1 MANLTLRLVKG
12 VPLTNAEVDANFTA
26 LNTDK
31 LETTDLTADIV
42 DFDNTSVD
50 LLAASVQAAIE
61 ELTAKKVDVGDIRV
75 GVTLFPTDTVF
86 QAGSYLAVDSTTD
99 TAFNDVPV
107 DLSTGIVSSGFSVAQ
122 FYSEQ
127 GFANGEVLGVQVSL
141 VGQLRKTAGNN
152 NEFANFYFEVYHLD
166 GQSAIE
172 TLLATSGRTID
183 INSANYEEYQASAFI
198 AGPIEFDS
206 QDRLKLVFYAGDV
219 VGSPNYDIKLG
230 GTDPL
235 RFSMPIALANLATI
249 PDASQVLVAAGSFT
263 GVLSATDTDVQ
274 TALATI
280 DQNAISD
287 APSDGSE
294 YVRLNGAW
302 AQSTGGSGVSLDF
315 DVVNNGT
322 GEYVFDGTG
331 TISDANP
338 KLYLTRGNT
347 YTFKVN
353 ASGHP
358 FWINTTNA
366 TGTAQQFNDGVT
378 NNGADV
384 GDVVFVVPMDAPE
397 SLHYNCQYHTSMN
410 GEIVILDTPDL
421 SPYLTEETDPA
432 AFELMQYRRDFLEP
446 GAFLYLQYQD
456 GEYKMTGESLPFA
469 TTTTANYAPGVQY
482 GGGTYI
488 SAPNPFTVM
497 GGNLA
502 SYPLHIQIQNPT
514 TATFSFRFEVG
525 RVDPA
530 GTVHSIFL
538 TRNIFCNGLNT
549 AIVALDASDPAD
561 TIYDLAQVWQ
571 TGDRL
576 RILVF
581 LENEEV
587 TTQSFP
593 WRHPDLYGLTANG
606 LNNTLFQRPGKFP
619 GTFDYS
625 VGGLVDVDTSGAVA
639 GDRLEYDGAEW
650 SPVTPDAASPGVNG
664 DVVYKTGGFHWM
676 PISPKT
682 ETFFSN
688 SVRNEFAHAI
698 PIQDGNWEWDEFT
711 VTGGAGVND
720 VVATIEFPRG
730 AYVGDVGD
738 LQMTVQVRLR
748 HTGSVPIERIEVSYG
763 KRSPEGSETG
773 SNNQIN
779 SITSTTSEADYMA
792 SLPTN
797 TGLLT
802 LTEEDQ
808 LYVIVRIGA
817 DAGAWEAIIS
827 DSGNGNDILTAVP
840 IGVYSGSKLFLG
852 AQDVHIGGNDVRI
865 HSHGYT
871 YLDGETVN
879 IGRDKSFYTYI
890 DSQFR
895 SEYKSGGSHQ
905 FEGTQLEFRAE
916 GSVSERAYFQKAQQ
930 RDDTG
935 ALVDTVS
942 LQFWNYTSQPNY
954 VAVNRVYTTK
964 VNFYNQ
970 FNGFQGDFVG
980 TAASLYDADTLAL
993 QTDITSLQ
1001 AQINALSANK
1011 IGDAPIDG
1019 KTYVRQN
1026 GEWVAADLGLDLL
1039 IYPFDG
1045 GLSDTVYF
1053 AETMDGGASDTL
1065 VFDDAISP
1073 VLGGVSNST
1082 YEVSPLISGLANM
1095 STLAGANFNVDGG
1108 RASTTL
1114 FSSNFDGGAA

>member
-31 LETTDLTADIV
+31 LEATDLTADIV

-86 QAGSYLAVDSTTD
+86 QVGSYLAVDSTTD

-107 DLSTGIVSSGFSVAQ
+107 DLGTGVVSSGFSVAQ

-141 VGQLRKTAGNN
+141 VGQVRKTAGNN

-166 GQSAIE
+166 GQTAVE
-172 TLLATSGRTID
+172 TLIATSGRTID
-183 INSANYEEYQASAFI
+183 ITSANYEEYQASAFI
-198 AGPIEFDS
+198 AGPIEFDA

-219 VGSPNYDIKLG
+219 VGSPEYDIKLG

-235 RFSMPIALANLATI
+235 RFSMPIALANLATT

-263 GVLSATDTDVQ
+263 GILSATDTDVQ
-274 TALATI
+274 TALETLDTTAL
-280 DQNAISD
+280 AD
-287 APSDGSE
+287 APNDGNA
-294 YVRLNGAW
+294 YVRQSGAW
-302 AQSTGGSGVSLDF
+302 AQASLDAGVSLDF
-315 DVVNNGT
+315 DVVNNGS

-397 SLHYNCQYHTSMN
+397 SLHYNCQYHASMH

-432 AFELMQYRRDFLEP
+432 AFELMQYRREFLEP
-446 GAFLYLQYQD
+446 GATLYLQEQD
-456 GEYKMTGESLPFA
+456 SEYKMVGEKLPFA
-469 TTTTANYAPGVQY
+469 STVSASYPPGVQY
-482 GGGTYI
+482 GGGEYI

-497 GGNLA
+497 GGDLSA
-502 SYPLHIQIQNPT
+502 YPLHIQITNPT
-514 TATFSFRFEVG
+514 SAQFSFRFEVG
-525 RVDPA
+525 RVEPD
-530 GTVHSIFL
+530 GTIHSIFL
-538 TRNIFCNGLNT
+538 TRNVFVAGGNT
-549 AIVALDASDPAD
+549 GIYRLDATDPGD
-561 TIYDLAQVWQ
+561 TIYDLSQVWQ

-581 LENEEV
+581 LQNEEA
-587 TTQSFP
+587 TTESFP
-593 WRHPDLYGLTANG
+593 WKHPDLYAVTSNG
-606 LNNTLFQRPGKFP
+606 LDNTLFQRPGKFP

-625 VGGLVDVDTSGAVA
+625 LGGLVDVDTAGASA
-639 GDRLEYDGAEW
+639 GQVLEYDGTEW
-650 SPVTPDAASPGVNG
+650 NPVTPATQTLTG
-664 DVVYKTGGFHWM
+664 DVVYKTGGMHWM
-676 PISPKT
+676 PISKRQ
-682 ETFFSN
+682 ETIFSG
-688 SVRNEFAHAI
+688 STQNELGHAI
-698 PIQDGNWEWDEFT
+698 PIVDKNWTWDEFT
-711 VTGGAGVND
+711 LTGNAGVNSI
-720 VVATIEFPRG
+720 VARIEFPQG

-748 HTGSVPIERIEVSYG
+748 HTGSVPIERILVGYG
-763 KRSPEGSETG
+763 KRTPEGSETSLG
-773 SNNQIN
+773 QDQTL
-779 SITSTTSEADYMA
+779 ITSTTSAADYTVA
-792 SLPTN
+792 LTTT
-797 TGLLT
+797 TGLMSVT
-802 LTEEDQ
+802 ADDQ
-808 LYVIVRIGA
+808 LYVNVYVGA
-817 DAGAWEAIIS
+817 SAGAWEAIIS
-827 DSGNGNDILTAVP
+827 DIGNGNDINTAVP
-840 IGVYSGSKLFLG
+840 VGVYSGSKVFLG
-852 AQDVHIGGNDVRI
+852 AQDVHIGGNDVRVVGQSQV
-865 HSHGYT
+865 H
-871 YLDGETVN
+871 LDGDYVN
-879 IGRDKSFYTYI
+879 IGRDKALYTYI
-890 DSQFR
+890 DSINR
-895 SEYKSGGSHQ
+895 NYYKSGGTHQ
-905 FEGTQLEFRAE
+905 FDGSSLEFRQG
-916 GSVSERAYFQKAQQ
+916 GSLNERIYTQSVQ
-930 RDDTG
+930 RQNDSGSLEQTID
-935 ALVDTVS
+935 
-942 LQFWNYTSQPNY
+942 LQFQNWTSQPSAIN
-954 VAVNRVYTTK
+954 VNRLYTTR
-964 VNFYNQ
+964 VNFYNASQ
-970 FNGFQGDFVG
+970 GFQGDFVG

-993 QTDITSLQ
+993 QTDLTALQ
-1001 AQINALSANK
+1001 AQINALNANK
-1011 IGDAPIDG
+1011 IGDSPIDG

-1026 GEWVAADLGLDLL
+1026 GDWVAVDLGLDLL

-1082 YEVSPLISGLANM
+1082 YEVSPLISGLADM